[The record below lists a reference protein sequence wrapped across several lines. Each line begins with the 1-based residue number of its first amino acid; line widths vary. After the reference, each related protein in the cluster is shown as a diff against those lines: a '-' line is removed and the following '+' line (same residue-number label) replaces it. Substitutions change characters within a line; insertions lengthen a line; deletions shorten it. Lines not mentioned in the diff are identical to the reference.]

1 MTFSIAR
8 RIRGSIPIASL
19 VVATLLTGTAYA
31 QSQAAQ
37 PPIPHVDT
45 TNAQVIR
52 IEVPPEPA
60 KPAVK
65 PEAPKPRPKPVETK
79 PAETKPAE
87 TKPVEAKPAQAKPAH
102 EAKPAPAKP
111 HAQVEHKPAAKP
123 AAHKAEP
130 EAAKPAAPFAF
141 SEVENMAHRLA
152 SERYRK
158 PTPNLPEKL
167 QDLKY
172 ANYQNVQF
180 REDRSHWRDDSSPFH
195 LGFYPEGMHFNVPV
209 EINEVDEHGAV
220 HPIKFDPDD
229 FNYGDLKIDPKL
241 LKGLGFAGFK
251 ILYPVNS
258 VLKPND
264 EMASFLGASYFRVI
278 GRGMTYGL
286 SARGLAIDTALPSG
300 EEFPAFRKFWIVKP
314 AKNAS
319 DIVVY
324 ALLDSP
330 RATGAYRFTFHP
342 GIDTVVDVRTR
353 IYLREHVGRLGIAPL
368 TSMFLYGSN
377 QPSPTVN
384 YRPEMHD
391 SDGLAMHTGNGEWLW
406 RPLNNPK
413 RLAVSA
419 FAMENPRGFGLLQRA
434 RNFHNYEDLDDHY
447 EKRPSL
453 WIQPVGDWGKGSV
466 QLVEIPTPDETN
478 DNIVA
483 FWVPDAQPKP
493 GVPLDVR
500 YRMTWTLNNQR
511 IHDTPLAWVM
521 QTRRSRDEV
530 KGPDLIRHS
539 DGSTTFIVDFVGPSL
554 QNLPADA
561 TVTANVW
568 SNENGQIVENSVRPN
583 PITGGRRLT
592 LRVTVKDPA
601 KPVEMRATLAS
612 GQTTLSETW
621 SYQMPPSSNE
631 PEAK

>member
-1 MTFSIAR
+1 MTFSFAR
-8 RIRGSIPIASL
+8 RIRGSIPIASII
-19 VVATLLTGTAYA
+19 VAALLSGAAYA
-31 QSQAAQ
+31 QSQPAQ
-37 PPIPHVDT
+37 PAQQQSIPKVDT
-45 TNAQVIR
+45 SNAEVIR
-52 IEVPPEPA
+52 IELPPEPA

-65 PEAPKPRPKPVETK
+65 TEAPKPK
-79 PAETKPAE
+79 A
-87 TKPVEAKPAQAKPAH
+87 KPVEAKPAETKPT
-102 EAKPAPAKP
+102 EAKPRVQPPAEHKPAP
-111 HAQVEHKPAAKP
+111 KPAAKP

-130 EAAKPAAPFAF
+130 EAAKAAPRFAF
-141 SEVENMAHRLA
+141 SEVENLAHHLA
-152 SERYRK
+152 SERYK
-158 PTPNLPEKL
+158 QPTPNLPEKL

-180 REDRSHWRDDSSPFH
+180 REDHSHWINDGSAFR

-209 EINEVDEHGAV
+209 EINEIDEHGAA
-220 HPIKFDPDD
+220 HPIEFNPDD

-264 EMASFLGASYFRVI
+264 ELASFLGASYFRVI

-314 AKNAS
+314 AKTAS

-342 GIDTVVDVRTR
+342 GIDTVVNVKAR
-353 IYLREHVGRLGIAPL
+353 IYLRDRVGRLGIAPL

-377 QPSPTVN
+377 QPSPTTN

-391 SDGLAMHTGNGEWLW
+391 SDGLAMHTGNDEWLW

-483 FWVPDAQPKP
+483 FWVPEALPKP
-493 GVPLDVR
+493 GTPLDVR
-500 YRMTWTLNNQR
+500 YKMTWTLNNQR

-530 KGPDLIRHS
+530 KGPDLIRRS
-539 DGSTTFIVDFVGPSL
+539 DGSTTFIVDFVGASL
-554 QNLPADA
+554 ENLPADA
-561 TVTANVW
+561 TVTANVS
-568 SNENGQIVENSVRPN
+568 SNENGQIVENTVRPN
-583 PITGGRRLT
+583 PVTGGRRLT
-592 LRVTVKDPA
+592 LRVNVKDPA
-601 KPVEMRATLAS
+601 KPVEMRATLMS
-612 GQTTLSETW
+612 GQTPLSETW

-631 PEAK
+631 PESK

>member
-19 VVATLLTGTAYA
+19 VAAALMSGAVYA
-31 QSQAAQ
+31 QSQPAQPAQQ
-37 PPIPHVDT
+37 PPIPKVDT
-45 TNAQVIR
+45 SNAEVIR

-60 KPAVK
+60 KPA
-65 PEAPKPRPKPVETK
+65 APKPKAK
-79 PAETKPAE
+79 PA
-87 TKPVEAKPAQAKPAH
+87 EAKPA
-102 EAKPAPAKP
+102 EAKPAEAKP
-111 HAQVEHKPAAKP
+111 AESKPAEAKPRAQAPAEHKPAAKP
-123 AAHKAEP
+123 AAHKAEQ
-130 EAAKPAAPFAF
+130 EAAKAPPHFAF
-141 SEVENMAHRLA
+141 SEVENMAHHLA
-152 SERYRK
+152 SERYK
-158 PTPNLPEKL
+158 QPASNLPEKL

-180 REDRSHWRDDSSPFH
+180 REDRSHWINDGSAFR

-209 EINEVDEHGAV
+209 EINEVDEHGVA

-241 LKGLGFAGFK
+241 LKDLGFAGFK

-264 EMASFLGASYFRVI
+264 ELASFLGASYFRVI

-314 AKNAS
+314 AKTAS

-330 RATGAYRFTFHP
+330 RASGAYKFTFHP
-342 GIDTVVDVRTR
+342 GVDTVVNVKAR
-353 IYLREHVGRLGIAPL
+353 IYLRDRVGRLGIAPL

-377 QPSPTVN
+377 QPSPTTN

-391 SDGLAMHTGNGEWLW
+391 SDGLAMHTGKDEWLW

-434 RNFHNYEDLDDHY
+434 RSFYNYEDLDDHY

-453 WIQPVGDWGKGSV
+453 WIEPVGDWGKGSV

-483 FWVPDAQPKP
+483 FWVPDALPKP
-493 GVPLDVR
+493 GTPLDVA
-500 YRMTWTLNNQR
+500 YRMTWTLNNQNA
-511 IHDTPLAWVM
+511 HDTPLAWVM

-530 KGPDLIRHS
+530 KGPDLIRRS
-539 DGSTTFIVDFVGPSL
+539 DGSTTFIVDFVGSSL
-554 QNLPADA
+554 ENLPADA
-561 TVTANVW
+561 TVAASVS
-568 SNENGQIVENSVRPN
+568 SNDNGQIVENSVRPN
-583 PITGGRRLT
+583 PVTGGRRLT
-592 LRVTVKDPA
+592 LRVNVKDPA
-601 KPVEMRATLAS
+601 KPVEMRATLVS
-612 GQTTLSETW
+612 GQTPLSETW
-621 SYQMPPSSNE
+621 SYQLPPSSNE
-631 PEAK
+631 PESK